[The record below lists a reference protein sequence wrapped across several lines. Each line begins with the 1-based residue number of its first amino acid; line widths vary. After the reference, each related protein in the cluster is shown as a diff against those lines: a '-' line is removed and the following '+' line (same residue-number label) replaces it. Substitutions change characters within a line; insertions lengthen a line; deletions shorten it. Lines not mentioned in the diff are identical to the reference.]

1 MPTSSTCRVLSAS
14 NEFLDASVKEFESE
28 CRQTLRVIEQL
39 KKTKPDSKLHQQL
52 ESSLY
57 GRLVSLQHDLAAL
70 LKEWDRAELEM

>member
-14 NEFLDASVKEFESE
+14 NEFLDALVKEFESE

-52 ESSLY
+52 ESSFY
-57 GRLVSLQHDLAAL
+57 GRLVSLQHDIAAL

>member
-1 MPTSSTCRVLSAS
+1 MPTSSTCKVLSAS
-14 NEFLDASVKEFESE
+14 NEFLDALVKEFESE

-39 KKTKPDSKLHQQL
+39 KKTKPNSKLHQQL
-52 ESSLY
+52 ESSFY

>member
-14 NEFLDASVKEFESE
+14 NEFLDDLVKEFESE

-52 ESSLY
+52 ESSFY

>member
-1 MPTSSTCRVLSAS
+1 MPTSSTCKVLSAS
-14 NEFLDASVKEFESE
+14 NEFLDALVKEFESE

-52 ESSLY
+52 ESSFY

>member
-1 MPTSSTCRVLSAS
+1 MPTGSTCRVLSDS
-14 NEFLDASVKEFESE
+14 DEFLEALVKEFESE

-70 LKEWDRAELEM
+70 LKEWDRTELEM

>member
-1 MPTSSTCRVLSAS
+1 MPTSSTCKVLSAS
-14 NEFLDASVKEFESE
+14 NEFLDALVKEFESE

-39 KKTKPDSKLHQQL
+39 KKTKPNIKLHQQL
-52 ESSLY
+52 ESSFY

>member
-14 NEFLDASVKEFESE
+14 NEFLDALVKEFESE

-39 KKTKPDSKLHQQL
+39 KKTKPNSKLHQQL
-52 ESSLY
+52 ESSFY

>member
-1 MPTSSTCRVLSAS
+1 VLSAS
-14 NEFLDASVKEFESE
+14 NEFLDALVKEFESE

-52 ESSLY
+52 ESSFY

>member
-14 NEFLDASVKEFESE
+14 NEFLDALVKEFESE

-39 KKTKPDSKLHQQL
+39 KKTKPNSKLHQQL

>member
-14 NEFLDASVKEFESE
+14 NEFLDALVKEFESE

>member
-1 MPTSSTCRVLSAS
+1 VLSAS
-14 NEFLDASVKEFESE
+14 NEFLDALVKEFESE

>member
-14 NEFLDASVKEFESE
+14 NEFLDALVKEFESE

-39 KKTKPDSKLHQQL
+39 KKTKPDSKLRQQL
-52 ESSLY
+52 ESSFY

>member
-1 MPTSSTCRVLSAS
+1 MPTSSTCKVLSAS
-14 NEFLDASVKEFESE
+14 NEFLDALVKEFESE

-39 KKTKPDSKLHQQL
+39 KKTKPNSKLHQQL

-57 GRLVSLQHDLAAL
+57 GRLISLQHDLAAL

>member
-1 MPTSSTCRVLSAS
+1 MPTSSTCKVLSAS
-14 NEFLDASVKEFESE
+14 NEFLDALVKEFESE

>member
-1 MPTSSTCRVLSAS
+1 MTTSSTCRVLSAS
-14 NEFLDASVKEFESE
+14 NEFLDALVKEFESE

-52 ESSLY
+52 ESSFY

>member
-14 NEFLDASVKEFESE
+14 NEFLNALVKEFESE

>member
-14 NEFLDASVKEFESE
+14 NEFLDALVKEFESE
-28 CRQTLRVIEQL
+28 CRQTLQVIEQL

-52 ESSLY
+52 ESSFY

>member
-14 NEFLDASVKEFESE
+14 NEFLDALVKEFESE

-52 ESSLY
+52 ESSFY
-57 GRLVSLQHDLAAL
+57 GCLVSLQHDLAAL
-70 LKEWDRAELEM
+70 L

>member
-1 MPTSSTCRVLSAS
+1 MPTSSACRVLSAS
-14 NEFLDASVKEFESE
+14 NEFLDALVKEFESE

-52 ESSLY
+52 ESSFY

>member
-1 MPTSSTCRVLSAS
+1 MPTSSTCKVLSAS
-14 NEFLDASVKEFESE
+14 NEFLDALFKEFESE

-52 ESSLY
+52 ESSFY

>member
-14 NEFLDASVKEFESE
+14 NEFLDALVKEFESE
-28 CRQTLRVIEQL
+28 CRQTLQVIEQL

-52 ESSLY
+52 ESSFY

-70 LKEWDRAELEM
+70 LKEWDRTELEM

>member
-1 MPTSSTCRVLSAS
+1 MPTGSTCRVLSDS
-14 NEFLDASVKEFESE
+14 DEFLEALVKEFESE
-28 CRQTLRVIEQL
+28 CRQTLRLIEQL

-70 LKEWDRAELEM
+70 LKEWDRTELEM

>member
-1 MPTSSTCRVLSAS
+1 MPTGSTCRVLSDS
-14 NEFLDASVKEFESE
+14 DEFLEALVKEFESE

-39 KKTKPDSKLHQQL
+39 KKTKPYSKLHQQL

-70 LKEWDRAELEM
+70 LKEWDRIELEM

>member
-14 NEFLDASVKEFESE
+14 NEFLDALVKEFESE

-52 ESSLY
+52 ESSFY

>member
-1 MPTSSTCRVLSAS
+1 MPTSSTCKVLSAS
-14 NEFLDASVKEFESE
+14 NEFLDALVKEFESE

-39 KKTKPDSKLHQQL
+39 KKTKPDIKLHQQL
-52 ESSLY
+52 ESSFY

>member
-14 NEFLDASVKEFESE
+14 NEFLDALVKEFESE

-39 KKTKPDSKLHQQL
+39 KKTKPDIKLHQQL
-52 ESSLY
+52 ESSFY